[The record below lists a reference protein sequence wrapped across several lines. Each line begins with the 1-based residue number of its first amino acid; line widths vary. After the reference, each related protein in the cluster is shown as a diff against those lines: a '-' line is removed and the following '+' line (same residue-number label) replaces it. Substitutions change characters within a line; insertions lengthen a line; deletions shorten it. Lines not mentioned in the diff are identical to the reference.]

1 MSSSISTFSN
11 SLSNILNGKYIQIK
25 KILELIKDLSTN
37 CANIEAELE
46 KIERDLAAFDPY
58 CKEIDQNQQTIDQ
71 INNKLSNYKAE
82 IHKIN
87 KPLAD
92 FKEYIA
98 PEITDQLKTLE
109 LKVEKQLDTMEESN
123 RQFKIAKTIRS
134 EYLYNLEKVHCWIN
148 ETEENLKSHY
158 IEPLEFK
165 IFIHNLCQEKNTVTD
180 WFETAKKSGDSI
192 IKSTRDAQEI
202 INIKTILEQ
211 TKDRLNQVYAQLE
224 EQKIIIDNVVEAW
237 SKFMELYQIIIN
249 WASEKKI
256 FVGQDLKFNNIQ
268 EAQAK
273 LAEYSV
279 RNRPNLF
286 CAMI

>member
-1 MSSSISTFSN
+1 M
-11 SLSNILNGKYIQIK
+11 
-25 KILELIKDLSTN
+25 ELIKDLSTN

-46 KIERDLAAFDPY
+46 KIERDLAAFDPF

-148 ETEENLKSHY
+148 ETEEKLKSHY

-165 IFIHNLCQEKNTVTD
+165 IFIHNLCQEKNTVSD
-180 WFETAKKSGDSI
+180 WFENAKKSGQSI
-192 IKSTRDAQEI
+192 IESTRDAQEI

-211 TKDRLNQVYAQLE
+211 TKERLNQVYAQLE
-224 EQKIIIDNVVEAW
+224 EQKVIIDNVVDAW

-268 EAQAK
+268 EAQTK

-279 RNRPNLF
+279 RNRPSISRDDLMF
-286 CAMI
+286 DL